1 MNTAMTELLQSD
13 VQLQQMIKYGASG
26 GNENR
31 GILTQIK
38 AGELPDEAVNV
49 FSNAPAEFEERSRML
64 WDDTQK
70 LYYHACKA
78 NRFSEN
84 YLKYSEELEKS
95 IRQMGSVCITK
106 AALEQKGLEF
116 KSLAELGVEELVRM
130 SSYHLRKAHAALE
143 GIYKDNN
150 LLGLSYLKQEFR
162 WDALIS
168 RLLSTEAKIQ
178 KIKDG
183 KLNVD
188 DLLKQDENF
197 RNVPRTN
204 ETGDSSAT
212 QRVQVNPSALPI
224 DGSMARKMLSLEK
237 AAEKQVA
244 EVRKEKLRKIR
255 ELEKLERKLDRTPGT
270 YKPSMIELTREQ
282 KRQINESNAEY
293 LRNEIAEMEA
303 VEAKKTTKPAP
314 PEPKELAPGEISEAE
329 ARKILMDD
337 AMKRGDQQALMEI
350 PLEDSAI
357 FYQRWLRW
365 SENLC
370 ERNNSLRSG
379 PSNEKRRALREKRK
393 KGNRH

>member
-1 MNTAMTELLQSD
+1 MNALAAELMQQD
-13 VQLQQMIKYGASG
+13 EQLQQMLKYGMSG
-26 GNENR
+26 GKENR

-38 AGELPDEAVNV
+38 AAELPDEAINV

-116 KSLAELGVEELVRM
+116 PTLAELGVEELVRM

-150 LLGLSYLKQEFR
+150 LLGINYLKQEFR

-168 RLLSTEAKIQ
+168 RLLSTESKIQ

-197 RNVPRTN
+197 RGSLPTN
-204 ETGDSSAT
+204 ENNNTGVT
-212 QRVQVNPSALPI
+212 QRVRLNPSALPI
-224 DGSMARKMLSLEK
+224 DGAMARKMLSLEK
-237 AAEKQVA
+237 AEQKQVEA
-244 EVRKEKLRKIR
+244 ARKEKQRKIR
-255 ELEKLERKLDRTPGT
+255 ELEKLERKLDRTPGM
-270 YKPSMIELTREQ
+270 YKPSMIDLTKEQ

-293 LRNEIAEMEA
+293 LREEIAEMEA
-303 VEAKKTTKPAP
+303 AEPEVKAPAP
-314 PEPKELAPGEISEAE
+314 EPRELAPGEISEAE

-337 AMKRGDQQALMEI
+337 AMKRGDQQALMQI
-350 PLEDSAI
+350 PLEDSAA

-365 SENLC
+365 SEDLR
-370 ERNNSLRSG
+370 ERNNSPRSG
-379 PSNEKRRALREKRK
+379 PSNEKRKALREKRK
-393 KGNRH
+393 KRK

>member
-1 MNTAMTELLQSD
+1 MNALAAEMLDLTD
-13 VQLQQMIKYGASG
+13 QMLRNDIQGAG
-26 GNENR
+26 GGKENR
-31 GILTQIK
+31 GVLTPVK
-38 AGELPDEAVNV
+38 AADLPDEPVNV
-49 FSNAPAEFEERSRML
+49 FSNAPAEFEERSLML

-84 YLKYSEELEKS
+84 YLKYSQELEKN

-116 KSLAELGVEELVRM
+116 PSLAELGVEELVRM

-168 RLLSTEAKIQ
+168 RLQATETKIQ

-183 KLNVD
+183 KLNAD
-188 DLLKQDENF
+188 NLLKQDENF
-197 RNVPRTN
+197 RGALRTN
-204 ETGDSSAT
+204 ENNDTGVT
-212 QRVQVNPSALPI
+212 QRVQINPAALPI
-224 DGSMARKMLSLEK
+224 DGAMARRMLSLEK
-237 AAEKQVA
+237 AAEKQAA

-293 LRNEIAEMEA
+293 LRKEIAEMEA
-303 VEAKKTTKPAP
+303 EEPKKNTPAA
-314 PEPKELAPGEISEAE
+314 PEPRELAPGEISEAE
-329 ARKILMDD
+329 ARKILMED

-350 PLEDSAI
+350 PLEDAAT

-365 SENLC
+365 SENLR
-370 ERNNSLRSG
+370 ERNNSPRSG
-379 PSNEKRRALREKRK
+379 PSDEKRRALREKRK
-393 KGNRH
+393 KRH

>member
-1 MNTAMTELLQSD
+1 MDMMSAEMLDIADQM
-13 VQLQQMIKYGASG
+13 QLNDIQGAG
-26 GNENR
+26 GGRENR
-31 GILTQIK
+31 GILTPVK
-38 AGELPDEAVNV
+38 AADLPDEPVNV

-116 KSLAELGVEELVRM
+116 SSLTELDVEELVRM

-143 GIYKDNN
+143 GIYKDNS

-168 RLLSTEAKIQ
+168 RLQATEVKIQ
-178 KIKDG
+178 KIRDG
-183 KLNVD
+183 RLNAD

-197 RNVPRTN
+197 RGSPRTN
-204 ETGDSSAT
+204 ESGESGVT
-212 QRVQVNPSALPI
+212 QRLQINPSALPI
-224 DGSMARKMLSLEK
+224 DGAMARKMLSLEK
-237 AAEKQVA
+237 AAEKQA
-244 EVRKEKLRKIR
+244 EADQKEKIRKIR
-255 ELEKLERKLDRTPGT
+255 ELEKLERKLNRTPGT
-270 YKPSMIELTREQ
+270 FKSEMFDLTKEQ
-282 KRQINESNAEY
+282 KRQIDEHNAEY
-293 LRNEIAEMEA
+293 LRKEIAKMEA
-303 VEAKKTTKPAP
+303 EEKMTVQEAK
-314 PEPKELAPGEISEAE
+314 ELGPGEISEAE

-337 AMKRGDQQALMEI
+337 AMKRGDQQALLEI
-350 PLEDSAI
+350 PLEDSAA

-365 SENLC
+365 SENLR
-370 ERNNSLRSG
+370 ERNSSPRSG

>member
-1 MNTAMTELLQSD
+1 MDTMMAEMLELAD
-13 VQLQQMIKYGASG
+13 QMHQNDIQGAG
-26 GNENR
+26 GGRENR
-31 GILTQIK
+31 GILTPVK
-38 AGELPDEAVNV
+38 AADLPDEPVNV

-116 KSLAELGVEELVRM
+116 PSLAELGIEELVRM
-130 SSYHLRKAHAALE
+130 SSYHLRKTHAALE
-143 GIYKDNN
+143 GIYKDNS

-168 RLLSTEAKIQ
+168 RLQATETKIQ

-183 KLNVD
+183 KLNAD

-197 RNVPRTN
+197 RGAPRTN
-204 ETGDSSAT
+204 ENNDSGVT

-224 DGSMARKMLSLEK
+224 DGAMARKMLSLEK
-237 AAEKQVA
+237 AAEKQA
-244 EVRKEKLRKIR
+244 EAARKEKLRKIR

-270 YKPSMIELTREQ
+270 FKPERFDLTRDQ
-282 KRQINESNAEY
+282 KREINEHNAAY
-293 LRNEIAEMEA
+293 LRKEIAEMEA
-303 VEAKKTTKPAP
+303 AE
-314 PEPKELAPGEISEAE
+314 PEEKQKSPETRELAPGEISEAE

-350 PLEDSAI
+350 PLENSAT

-365 SENLC
+365 SESLR
-370 ERNNSLRSG
+370 ERNNSPRSG
-379 PSNEKRRALREKRK
+379 PSNEKRKALREKRK
-393 KGNRH
+393 KKR

>member
-1 MNTAMTELLQSD
+1 MNALAAELMQQD
-13 VQLQQMIKYGASG
+13 EQLQQMLKYGMSG
-26 GNENR
+26 GKENR

-38 AGELPDEAVNV
+38 AAELPDEAINV

-95 IRQMGSVCITK
+95 IRQIGSVCITK

-116 KSLAELGVEELVRM
+116 KNLAELDVEELVRM

-143 GIYKDNN
+143 GIYKDNS

-168 RLLSTEAKIQ
+168 RLQATESKIQ

-183 KLNVD
+183 KLNAD

-197 RNVPRTN
+197 RGAPRTN
-204 ETGDSSAT
+204 ENGDNGIA

-224 DGSMARKMLSLEK
+224 DGAMARKMLSLEK
-237 AAEKQVA
+237 AEQKQVDA
-244 EVRKEKLRKIR
+244 VRKEKLRKIR
-255 ELEKLERKLDRTPGT
+255 ELEKLERKLDRTPGM

-293 LRNEIAEMEA
+293 LRKEIVEMEA
-303 VEAKKTTKPAP
+303 KEPEVKTPA
-314 PEPKELAPGEISEAE
+314 PEPKELAPGEIGEAE

-337 AMKRGDQQALMEI
+337 AMRRGDQQALMEI
-350 PLEDSAI
+350 PLEDAAA

-365 SENLC
+365 SEDLR
-370 ERNNSLRSG
+370 ETHNSPRSG

-393 KGNRH
+393 KRK

>member
-1 MNTAMTELLQSD
+1 MDMMASEMLD
-13 VQLQQMIKYGASG
+13 IVDQMRQNDIQGAGG

-31 GILTQIK
+31 GILTPVK
-38 AGELPDEAVNV
+38 AADLPDEPVNV
-49 FSNAPAEFEERSRML
+49 FSNAPLEFEERSRIL
-64 WDDTQK
+64 WNGTQK

-116 KSLAELGVEELVRM
+116 PSIAELSVEELVRM
-130 SSYHLRKAHAALE
+130 SSYHLRKANAALE
-143 GIYKDNN
+143 GIYKDNS

-162 WDALIS
+162 WDALIN
-168 RLLSTEAKIQ
+168 RLLSTESKIQ

-183 KLNVD
+183 KLNAD

-197 RNVPRTN
+197 RNAPRTN
-204 ETGDSSAT
+204 ETGESGIT

-224 DGSMARKMLSLEK
+224 DGAMARKMLSHEK
-237 AAEKQVA
+237 AAQKQSEA
-244 EVRKEKLRKIR
+244 VRKEKLRKIR

-270 YKPSMIELTREQ
+270 FKPSLIELTGEQ

-293 LRNEIAEMEA
+293 LRKEIAEMEA
-303 VEAKKTTKPAP
+303 KEPEVKTPAP
-314 PEPKELAPGEISEAE
+314 EPRELAPGEISEAE

-350 PLEDSAI
+350 PLEDSAA
-357 FYQRWLRW
+357 FFQRWLRW
-365 SENLC
+365 NENLH
-370 ERNNSLRSG
+370 ERSNSPRSG

-393 KGNRH
+393 KRK

>member
-1 MNTAMTELLQSD
+1 MNALAAELMQQD
-13 VQLQQMIKYGASG
+13 EQLQQMLKYGMSG
-26 GNENR
+26 GKENR

-38 AGELPDEAVNV
+38 AAELPDEAINV

-116 KSLAELGVEELVRM
+116 PTLAELGVEELVRM

-150 LLGLSYLKQEFR
+150 LLGISYLKQEFR

-168 RLLSTEAKIQ
+168 RLLSTESKIQ

-197 RNVPRTN
+197 RGSLPTN
-204 ETGDSSAT
+204 ENNNTGVT
-212 QRVQVNPSALPI
+212 QRVRLNPSALPI
-224 DGSMARKMLSLEK
+224 DGAMARKMLSLEK
-237 AAEKQVA
+237 AEQKQVEA
-244 EVRKEKLRKIR
+244 ARKEKQRKIR
-255 ELEKLERKLDRTPGT
+255 ELEKLERKLDRTPGM
-270 YKPSMIELTREQ
+270 YKPSMIDLTKEQ

-293 LRNEIAEMEA
+293 LREEIAEMEA
-303 VEAKKTTKPAP
+303 AEPEVKAPAP
-314 PEPKELAPGEISEAE
+314 EPRELAPGEISEAE

-337 AMKRGDQQALMEI
+337 AMKRGDQQALMQI
-350 PLEDSAI
+350 PLEDSAA

-365 SENLC
+365 SEDLR
-370 ERNNSLRSG
+370 ERNNSPRSG
-379 PSNEKRRALREKRK
+379 PSNEKRKALREKRK
-393 KGNRH
+393 KRK

>member
-1 MNTAMTELLQSD
+1 MNALAAELMQQD
-13 VQLQQMIKYGASG
+13 EQLQQMLKYGMSG
-26 GNENR
+26 GKENR

-38 AGELPDEAVNV
+38 AAELPDEAINV

-84 YLKYSEELEKS
+84 YLKYSVELEKS

-116 KSLAELGVEELVRM
+116 PTLAELGVEELVRM

-150 LLGLSYLKQEFR
+150 LLGISYLKQEFR

-168 RLLSTEAKIQ
+168 RLLSTESKIQ
-178 KIKDG
+178 KNKDG

-188 DLLKQDENF
+188 DLLKQDKNF
-197 RNVPRTN
+197 RSSLPTN
-204 ETGDSSAT
+204 ENNNTGVT
-212 QRVQVNPSALPI
+212 QRVRLNPSALPI
-224 DGSMARKMLSLEK
+224 DGAMARKMLSLEK
-237 AAEKQVA
+237 AEQKQVEA
-244 EVRKEKLRKIR
+244 ARKEKQRKIR
-255 ELEKLERKLDRTPGT
+255 ELEKLERKLDRTPGM
-270 YKPSMIELTREQ
+270 YKPSMIDLTKEQ

-293 LRNEIAEMEA
+293 LRKEIAEMEA
-303 VEAKKTTKPAP
+303 AEPEVKAPAP
-314 PEPKELAPGEISEAE
+314 ESRELAPGEISEAE

-379 PSNEKRRALREKRK
+379 PSNEKRRTLREKRK

>member
-1 MNTAMTELLQSD
+1 MNMMAAEMSD
-13 VQLQQMIKYGASG
+13 IADQMRLNDIQGAG
-26 GNENR
+26 GGRENR
-31 GILTQIK
+31 GILTPVK
-38 AGELPDEAVNV
+38 AADLPDEPVNV

-116 KSLAELGVEELVRM
+116 PNLAELGIEELVRM
-130 SSYHLRKAHAALE
+130 GSYHLRKAHAALE
-143 GIYKDNN
+143 GIYKDNS

-162 WDALIS
+162 WDALIG
-168 RLLSTEAKIQ
+168 RLLSTEVKIQ
-178 KIKDG
+178 KIRDG
-183 KLNVD
+183 KLNAD

-197 RNVPRTN
+197 RGSPRTN
-204 ETGDSSAT
+204 ESVDSGVT
-212 QRVQVNPSALPI
+212 QRVHINPSALPI
-224 DGSMARKMLSLEK
+224 DGAMARKMLSLEK
-237 AAEKQVA
+237 AAEKQAA
-244 EVRKEKLRKIR
+244 EVRKEKQRKIR
-255 ELEKLERKLDRTPGT
+255 ELEKLERKLDRTPGM
-270 YKPSMIELTREQ
+270 YKPSMIELTKEQ
-282 KRQINESNAEY
+282 KSQINESNAEY
-293 LRNEIAEMEA
+293 LRKEIAEMG
-303 VEAKKTTKPAP
+303 AKEPEVKTPV

-350 PLEDSAI
+350 PLEDSAA

-365 SENLC
+365 SENLR
-370 ERNNSLRSG
+370 ERNSSPRSG